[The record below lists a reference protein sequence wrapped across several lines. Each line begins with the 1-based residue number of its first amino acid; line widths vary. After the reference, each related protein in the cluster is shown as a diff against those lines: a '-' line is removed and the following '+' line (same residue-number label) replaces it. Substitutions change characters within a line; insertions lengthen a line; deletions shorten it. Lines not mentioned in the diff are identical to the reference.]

1 MKRKVIAI
9 DMDDV
14 LADFLPAWVKAI
26 NQHDDPTLKC
36 ENIKSWNI
44 SDYVNTKNDVFRH
57 LTYDFFKGLSVKK
70 DSQKVVKNLCD
81 LYEVYVVTTATAH
94 PESLKAKLEWLQENF
109 PFISHDHV
117 VLCGN
122 KKIIKADYMI
132 DDGIHNLET
141 FEGVGMVFDAPHNEN
156 DNRFLR
162 VKNWLEIGQKLRG
175 D

>member
-1 MKRKVIAI
+1 VAI

-26 NQHDDPTLKC
+26 NQHDDSSLKC

-44 SDYVNTKNDVFRH
+44 LDYVNTNNDVFRH

-70 DSQKVVKNLCD
+70 DSQKVVKDLCD
-81 LYEVYVVTTATAH
+81 FYEVYVVTTATAH
-94 PESLKAKLEWLQENF
+94 PESLKAKLEWLQEHF
-109 PFISHDHV
+109 PFISHGHV
-117 VLCGN
+117 VLCGK

-132 DDGIHNLET
+132 DDGIHNLES
-141 FEGVGMVFDAPHNEN
+141 FEGVSIVFDAPHNEN

-162 VKNWLEIGQKLRG
+162 VKNWTEIGQRLRG